1 MENRNVSIRH
11 SQGRAIRISKTE
23 ANISKI
29 NTLFQN
35 ITNMQPYGQLFQ
47 PNDNV

>member
-11 SQGRAIRISKTE
+11 SQERAIRISKTE

-29 NTLFQN
+29 NPLFQN
-35 ITNMQPYGQLFQ
+35 IMNMQPYGQLFQ